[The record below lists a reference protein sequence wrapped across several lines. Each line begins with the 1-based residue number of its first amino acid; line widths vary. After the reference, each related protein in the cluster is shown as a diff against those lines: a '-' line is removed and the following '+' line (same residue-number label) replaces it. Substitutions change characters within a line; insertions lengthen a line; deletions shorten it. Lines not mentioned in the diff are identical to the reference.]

1 MSKCGSKPAL
11 RPALRP
17 ALKPVPKYMIIFLEI
32 AFNPMADLPMGII

>member
-1 MSKCGSKPAL
+1 MSKCGSK
-11 RPALRP
+11 PALRP